1 MHYTESDLQAL
12 KTKRLRELIRE
23 VNQAPLGFDQARD
36 ERTSSKYNLIQT
48 ILFVQATGELPEQPN
63 EQPEIP
69 QPMDQPQ
76 QSQQSANNP
85 AQQLFDAVQ
94 SVANSSVDESRVID
108 LINTHARGTQSTIT
122 VDPNGQKLADVEGH
136 LHPECARVAQLVSN
150 GLNVLLTGP
159 AGCGKTRLASDVA
172 RLLDRPFG
180 HLSYTAGASE
190 AWLLGRML
198 PTGANGQF
206 ELQKAQ
212 FATLYQQP
220 SVFLHDEIDAADP
233 NLLVIINSAL
243 ANGGFTNPMTGTH
256 LAQHAQ
262 AAQIASANTFGT
274 GADSM
279 YTAREAL
286 DAATLDRF
294 YAVPMDYDM
303 DYESS
308 LGDANDANDLIDWVW
323 DVRKRSEQAGLQ
335 RVVSTRWIQQGIM
348 AANAGDSLDTIQRTM
363 LAGWSDDE
371 KQVIQ

>member
-1 MHYTESDLQAL
+1 MHYDEQTLQA
-12 KTKRLRELIRE
+12 KPVKELRPLLTMLYQR
-23 VNQAPLGFDQARD
+23 PLGFDQARD
-36 ERTSSKYNLIQT
+36 NRTASKRALIDT
-48 ILFVQATGELPEQPN
+48 ILFVQATGELPEQP
-63 EQPEIP
+63 EQPAQ
-69 QPMDQPQ
+69 QPKETPAMPAQ
-76 QSQQSANNP
+76 QSNNP

-94 SVANSSVDESRVID
+94 SVANASVDESRVID
-108 LINTHARGTQSTIT
+108 LIRQHATGTQQTIVVGPNNQQLAS
-122 VDPNGQKLADVEGH
+122 VDDH
-136 LHPECARVAQLVSN
+136 LHPECTRVAQLVSQ

-180 HLSYTAGASE
+180 HISYTAGASE

-206 ELQKAQ
+206 ELQKAR
-212 FATLYQQP
+212 FAELYEQA

-243 ANGGFTNPMTGTH
+243 ANGGFTNPMTGQH
-256 LAQHAQ
+256 IDRHAQ

-294 YAVPMDYDM
+294 YVVPMDYDKE
-303 DYESS
+303 YERQ
-308 LGDANDANDLIDWVW
+308 LGRANKQDELVNWVW
-323 DVRKRSEQAGLQ
+323 KVRERAQQAGLQ

-348 AANAGDSLDTIQRTM
+348 AMNAGDSLQTVRNTM

-371 KQVIQ
+371 KQVIA